1 MIPLIYKWQ
10 GDAMTPLPRFAKLAD
25 KQFVVGQD
33 YRLDEVQERSQASH
47 NQFFAAIADAFDS
60 LPEELAARF
69 ATPEHLRKYALIQSG
84 YADERPIVA
93 SSKAEALRIAAF
105 IKPMDEY
112 AVVTVKGAVVRVY
125 TAQSQSMKAM
135 GKADFQASKNACL
148 EVVAAL
154 IGVKPDELVRQAGR
168 AA

>member
-1 MIPLIYKWQ
+1 MIPLVYKWQ
-10 GDAMTPLPRFAKLAD
+10 GDAMIPLPRFAKLAD

-47 NQFFAAIADAFDS
+47 NQFFAAIADAWDS
-60 LPEELAARF
+60 LPEEWAARLPS
-69 ATPEHLRKYALIQSG
+69 PEHLRKFALVRAG
-84 YADERPIVA
+84 YADERSIVA
-93 SSKAEALRIAAF
+93 SSRAEALRIAAF

-135 GKADFQASKNACL
+135 GKADFQASRNAVL
-148 EVVAAL
+148 EVCAAML
-154 IGVKPDELVRQAGR
+154 GVKPDELVRWAGR